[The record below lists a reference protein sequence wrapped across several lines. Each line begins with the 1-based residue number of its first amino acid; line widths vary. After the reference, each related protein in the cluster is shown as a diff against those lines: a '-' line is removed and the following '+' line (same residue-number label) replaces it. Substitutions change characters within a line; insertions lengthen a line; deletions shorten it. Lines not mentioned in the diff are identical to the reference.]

1 MLATVFLTKEE
12 VKSAIEEYLLSSLSY
27 QPVDDPEADMIT
39 TIEDIQFFDEM
50 ISVGL
55 TCKKEGE

>member
-1 MLATVFLTKEE
+1 MLATIFLTKEE

-50 ISVGL
+50 ISVSL

>member
-1 MLATVFLTKEE
+1 MLATIFLTKEE

>member
-1 MLATVFLTKEE
+1 MLATIFLTKEE

-39 TIEDIQFFDEM
+39 TIEDIQFLDEM
-50 ISVGL
+50 ISVSL
-55 TCKKEGE
+55 TCEKEGE

>member
-1 MLATVFLTKEE
+1 MLATIFLTKEE
-12 VKSAIEEYLLSSLSY
+12 VKSAIEEYLLNSLSY

-50 ISVGL
+50 ISVSL